1 MAALRVADSL
11 PKKMQGFAM
20 IRVGEVGWIEKER
33 PQLGPHDAIVAPVAV
48 SPCTSDVH
56 TVWAGAIGERS
67 NMILGHEAVGEIVE
81 VGLKPSP
88 CEAELAGGA
97 PLAALSQLAE
107 LCKENGTCRPGKS
120 ILEQIRPE
128 DARQPYPAGGAAG
141 ISKSKR
147 NGCCYCPEI

>member
-81 VGLKPSP
+81 VGLKPEP
-88 CEAELAGGA
+88 CLPKRNWPVA
-97 PLAALSQLAE
+97 PLWQPCPNWQSFG
-107 LCKENGTCRPGKS
+107 KENGTLPPWKKAFWNKS
-120 ILEQIRPE
+120 ARKTQ
-128 DARQPYPAGGAAG
+128 RQPYPCWRSG
-141 ISKSKR
+141 R
-147 NGCCYCPEI
+147 NL

>member
-1 MAALRVADSL
+1 MAALRVADLL

-81 VGLKPSP
+81 VGLKPEP
-88 CEAELAGGA
+88 CLPKRNWPVA
-97 PLAALSQLAE
+97 PLWQPCPNWQSFWQGKWDTALE
-107 LCKENGTCRPGKS
+107 S

-128 DARQPYPAGGAAG
+128 DAEAAVSLLEERQ
-141 ISKSKR
+141 
-147 NGCCYCPEI
+147 NL